1 MTRDEKKA
9 YIARIKALK
18 LKEKKGTATSSELR
32 ELTDY
37 YNQSAK
43 KLQVATSVIVS
54 INFLIIL
61 AWLVVKLVL
70 FAN

>member
-1 MTRDEKKA
+1 MKRNEKKA

-18 LKEKKGTATSSELR
+18 QKEKKGTATSSELW

-37 YNQSAK
+37 YNESAK
-43 KLQVATSVIVS
+43 KLQVATFVIVS
-54 INFLIIL
+54 INIFLIL

>member
-1 MTRDEKKA
+1 MATDEKKA

-18 LKEKKGTATSSELR
+18 KKEKQGTATSSELW

-37 YNQSAK
+37 YNESAK
-43 KLQVATSVIVS
+43 KFQVATFVVVSVNI
-54 INFLIIL
+54 LLIL